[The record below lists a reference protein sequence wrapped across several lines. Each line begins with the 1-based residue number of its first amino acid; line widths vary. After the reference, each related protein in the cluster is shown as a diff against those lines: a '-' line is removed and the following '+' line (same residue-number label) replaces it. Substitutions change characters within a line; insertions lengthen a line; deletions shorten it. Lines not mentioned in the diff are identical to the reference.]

1 MKKLKIALIL
11 AFSMAM
17 TLGLTACA
25 SDEYTIERIRF
36 GGSDSITL
44 TDAEAADEK
53 GGAAAFEEAV
63 AELPLR
69 VYADESRNFITGA
82 DCSYDVSGI
91 TWGAVGNYTATLTP
105 EKNNPD
111 KLSIEL
117 NVVIGHDFGEPDE
130 SGLAVCKHCGK
141 SESTTTFETPVVLNY
156 DAFHNGPSAES
167 TTDPDGLIKPF
178 GTVDQN
184 GVNVEVPTYSVGKLR
199 KGMTLSVTGTAQ
211 SMASEAG
218 SASSNTWFY
227 PVLGFAMREFDPT
240 TMASSYSTAA
250 FSGGASVLVRNDG
263 WLLLNGIGESP
274 RLLAG
279 FAGGAAETYNYG
291 TVPGATLNAAVAG
304 YDPNKM
310 PSSADEW
317 KEWYTYSTGTQL
329 YTLDYQTKQNIT
341 LSWEFRE
348 DNVIVMTN
356 RNDSMGTSLVSYV
369 RVPDS
374 MADYT
379 FDTVLHGEYINMEF
393 TSISAVE
400 SDRLAAATAELAAG
414 AKRTYVEG
422 ESLNLDELSVRI
434 AFESAPT
441 AYEYTTDYTVQA
453 YVGSETT
460 AEAAQAD
467 TATESW
473 TEVTAETPLSS
484 AWRFF
489 RIRTIVG
496 GSARYAYLNVGYSNF
511 LAEIAPNS
519 VDDVQPVRI
528 VKDGNAYL
536 NEIENM
542 LAYGELT
549 YAAGTANS
557 AAAVS
562 VAITGVPDRIPAAY
576 GVKDYSSF
584 VALRLYAQDGKRFG
598 TPSVGEAQSGY
609 VFATRG
615 GNGAYVDVLVYLNQ
629 NVISKGVT
637 LNGIQSTPVFFDL
650 SGLTLPA
657 FSSAVEGVDANGML
671 PLNKGGDVTVTYTLP
686 GLSIEDARADHG
698 FASLSV
704 GTTTQPLSRSA
715 FKWNEDS
722 FTNHN
727 GLGGVPVDGSIAG
740 YEGGTTLTVTYHV
753 PAMPSGNGGYFAL
766 GLTYNGVKLTDTVYY
781 GAPVEGEGTVGAVIE
796 IDGTD
801 VWFNANA
808 TNVYYVVLGMGDAY
822 ANVTDNAVDVPSF
835 EFNVNAGAATTATMI
850 SQMRFNAA
858 IGMKDGAVSYDDA
871 AVAGNAA
878 FSGTVSV
885 LGSANMDRDCDRG
898 WVASGAVG
906 ATVYG
911 VSGSPNETYSYYFEV
926 IANGVE
932 NVYKVTY
939 TPAVYNEDSE
949 FVAAAATTL
958 ELVTVTGEK
967 TNVVAPTCDTM
978 GVAGVPVKEGEEVVF
993 YAHAQMQPTHLWVRV
1008 GGEDGHGGY
1017 YRCSECGALYSEAP
1031 TNDFAG
1037 GFDTG
1042 ALKDASKNGL
1052 TVSFWSKSVSAA
1064 GSLSADWAAI
1074 AVKTKLGGLNIAMP
1088 NLDAWTISE
1097 DGLTDAE
1104 KELRAKLVGSNL
1116 YPAIGATTEEGFTVT
1131 PYTGVS
1137 AYATIVIDPEE
1148 GVIFY
1153 VNGERAITYAS
1164 SAEMGSGTVADFVS
1178 LVLSLAEHG
1187 GVLTTVQN
1195 MQSEDLIVQVGALDD
1210 AAVATRYQ
1218 NYLAEKAAYPTVH
1231 VWGTDPSVGGDHG
1244 YGHCTVCGYLDPD
1257 HTHVFLTL
1265 GGKCVADGC
1274 GQIDPAHTEHTYV
1287 KGACEVCGS
1296 ACPHTTVNDNVCS
1309 VCGATFATSTQEL
1322 TENNSFTSAAYLAT
1336 YYNNGQEFSLEVG
1349 TTLTLKGTMTSQATA
1364 NWDGLLFDIARGP
1377 IVRCDAYLLAAT
1389 DPSLFGSGD
1398 SVQNGNYKVTSALN
1412 DGALDWAQWLS
1423 DIKAGVDWTATF
1435 DFTSIAEVKIDL
1447 EFVREDNT
1455 YHVTYVCSF
1464 VENAVVP
1471 AALTFKVSGEKCS
1484 ATITSITD
1492 TVVTFPA

>member
-53 GGAAAFEEAV
+53 GGTAAFEEAV

-130 SGLAVCKHCGK
+130 NGLAVCKHCGK

-715 FKWNEDS
+715 FAWDEDGDS

-727 GLGGVPVDGSIAG
+727 GLGGVPVNGSIAG

-781 GAPVEGEGTVGAVIE
+781 GAPVEGEGTVGAVIK

-808 TNVYYVVLGMGDAY
+808 TNIYYVVLGMGDAY

-939 TPAVYNEDSE
+939 TPAVYDENSE

-1178 LVLSLAEHG
+1178 LVLSLAERD

-1231 VWGTDPSVGGDHG
+1231 VWDTDPSDGGDHG

-1257 HTHVFLTL
+1257 HTHVYNK
-1265 GGKCVADGC
+1265 GQCIVSGC
-1274 GQIDPAHTEHTYV
+1274 GQVDPSHTEHTYV
-1287 KGACEVCGS
+1287 NGACEVCGKPCS
-1296 ACPHTTVNDNVCS
+1296 HENVAAVGDVCS
-1309 VCGATFATSTQEL
+1309 VCGGKLVENKTDYTQEQL
-1322 TENNSFTSAAYLAT
+1322 TAMNVGWGNGSVHYSLYKNSTFTFTAKFASNTNTADWSGFVTRIFTNGKSGESLFFQGNLFILDGIKDDNFAVAAGHVINET
-1336 YYNNGQEFSLEVG
+1336 
-1349 TTLTLKGTMTSQATA
+1349 
-1364 NWDGLLFDIARGP
+1364 
-1377 IVRCDAYLLAAT
+1377 LAAFTT
-1389 DPSLFGSGD
+1389 DKTGYTWKLTVVWAADDTFT
-1398 SVQNGNYKVTSALN
+1398 VT
-1412 DGALDWAQWLS
+1412 LDVWEKDADLS
-1423 DIKAGVDWTATF
+1423 KEPT
-1435 DFTSIAEVKIDL
+1435 K
-1447 EFVREDNT
+1447 
-1455 YHVTYVCSF
+1455 
-1464 VENAVVP
+1464 
-1471 AALTFKVSGEKCS
+1471 S
-1484 ATITSITD
+1484 ATQYL
-1492 TVVTFPA
+1492 TVGSAVTNMDLWIGPDAATVESVSTVAQSYEY

>member
-1 MKKLKIALIL
+1 
-11 AFSMAM
+11 MAM

-53 GGAAAFEEAV
+53 GGTAAFEEAV

-130 SGLAVCKHCGK
+130 NGLAVCKHCGK

-310 PSSADEW
+310 PSSAGEW

-528 VKDGNAYL
+528 VKGENAYL

-698 FASLSV
+698 QLALVHQQAVIGPALQHGDPGKTRKTIGKRRGGGDPLFGQRAAHLLRAFGRAAPQHYAVSRLLPRLYVGQKVGEGPQIPAHGGGGQVKNFKRFKKGNGACERLQRNGPKIGKRPHPPVRNVLPGGKAHHLARLQQFFIAPRMLFVQPVQLIGDQLALVEYQQRFAPEQREHVADVLQQGQNKIVCAVLQHVCGDRAHALCRGRRGSRRDLLRQAAFHALALSGGIAHV
-704 GTTTQPLSRSA
+704 GGGQNVRRLHRRQPLARHLVIGLYA
-715 FKWNEDS
+715 FYLVAEKVDADGM
-722 FTNHN
+722 FA
-727 GLGGVPVDGSIAG
+727 VDGINIQHVAAHRKRPAALHRIFTRVAARRQRLRQRTHVRLLSRLQSEYAQRARRQLYGRLDIAHQHFG
-740 YEGGTTLTVTYHV
+740 AALPRVQRVEPAVQRLLRARLTVGEHLV
-753 PAMPSGNGGYFAL
+753 FGGEQRAAPAREAL
-766 GLTYNGVKLTDTVYY
+766 DRLRRPLCGKRICRYVRN
-781 GAPVEGEGTVGAVIE
+781 APRKQR
-796 IDGTD
+796 
-801 VWFNANA
+801 
-808 TNVYYVVLGMGDAY
+808 GD
-822 ANVTDNAVDVPSF
+822 
-835 EFNVNAGAATTATMI
+835 
-850 SQMRFNAA
+850 Q
-858 IGMKDGAVSYDDA
+858 
-871 AVAGNAA
+871 
-878 FSGTVSV
+878 
-885 LGSANMDRDCDRG
+885 
-898 WVASGAVG
+898 
-906 ATVYG
+906 
-911 VSGSPNETYSYYFEV
+911 
-926 IANGVE
+926 
-932 NVYKVTY
+932 
-939 TPAVYNEDSE
+939 
-949 FVAAAATTL
+949 
-958 ELVTVTGEK
+958 
-967 TNVVAPTCDTM
+967 
-978 GVAGVPVKEGEEVVF
+978 VF
-993 YAHAQMQPTHLWVRV
+993 LRV
-1008 GGEDGHGGY
+1008 GG
-1017 YRCSECGALYSEAP
+1017 
-1031 TNDFAG
+1031 
-1037 GFDTG
+1037 
-1042 ALKDASKNGL
+1042 
-1052 TVSFWSKSVSAA
+1052 
-1064 GSLSADWAAI
+1064 
-1074 AVKTKLGGLNIAMP
+1074 
-1088 NLDAWTISE
+1088 
-1097 DGLTDAE
+1097 
-1104 KELRAKLVGSNL
+1104 
-1116 YPAIGATTEEGFTVT
+1116 
-1131 PYTGVS
+1131 
-1137 AYATIVIDPEE
+1137 
-1148 GVIFY
+1148 
-1153 VNGERAITYAS
+1153 
-1164 SAEMGSGTVADFVS
+1164 
-1178 LVLSLAEHG
+1178 AEHG
-1187 GVLTTVQN
+1187 RRR
-1195 MQSEDLIVQVGALDD
+1195 
-1210 AAVATRYQ
+1210 AVCDRCPQQGILPAQRF
-1218 NYLAEKAAYPTVH
+1218 KR
-1231 VWGTDPSVGGDHG
+1231 
-1244 YGHCTVCGYLDPD
+1244 
-1257 HTHVFLTL
+1257 
-1265 GGKCVADGC
+1265 KK
-1274 GQIDPAHTEHTYV
+1274 PAHAAHPLYLPITRSIFSPR
-1287 KGACEVCGS
+1287 AS
-1296 ACPHTTVNDNVCS
+1296 AT
-1309 VCGATFATSTQEL
+1309 AA
-1322 TENNSFTSAAYLAT
+1322 SAARR
-1336 YYNNGQEFSLEVG
+1336 
-1349 TTLTLKGTMTSQATA
+1349 QA
-1364 NWDGLLFDIARGP
+1364 
-1377 IVRCDAYLLAAT
+1377 
-1389 DPSLFGSGD
+1389 
-1398 SVQNGNYKVTSALN
+1398 
-1412 DGALDWAQWLS
+1412 
-1423 DIKAGVDWTATF
+1423 
-1435 DFTSIAEVKIDL
+1435 AEN
-1447 EFVREDNT
+1447 R
-1455 YHVTYVCSF
+1455 S
-1464 VENAVVP
+1464 
-1471 AALTFKVSGEKCS
+1471 
-1484 ATITSITD
+1484 
-1492 TVVTFPA
+1492 

>member
-53 GGAAAFEEAV
+53 GGTAAFEEAV

-130 SGLAVCKHCGK
+130 NGLAVCKHCGK

-240 TMASSYSTAA
+240 TMASPYSTAA

-310 PSSADEW
+310 PSSAGEW

-629 NVISKGVT
+629 DVISKGVT

-715 FKWNEDS
+715 FTWVGDS

-781 GAPVEGEGTVGAVIE
+781 GAPVEGEGTVGAVIK

-808 TNVYYVVLGMGDAY
+808 TNIYYVVLGMGDAY

-939 TPAVYNEDSE
+939 TPAVYDENSE

-1052 TVSFWSKSVSAA
+1052 TVSFWSKSIS
-1064 GSLSADWAAI
+1064 GSPSPDWGAI
-1074 AVKTKLGGLNIAMP
+1074 AVRTKLGGLNIAMP

-1178 LVLSLAEHG
+1178 LVLSLAERG

-1231 VWGTDPSVGGDHG
+1231 VWGTDPNDGGDHG

-1257 HTHVFLTL
+1257 HTHVYNK
-1265 GGKCVADGC
+1265 GQCIVSGC
-1274 GQIDPAHTEHTYV
+1274 GQVDPSHTEHTYV
-1287 KGACEVCGS
+1287 NGACEVCGS
-1296 ACPHTTVNDNVCS
+1296 ACPHTTVKDNVCS

-1349 TTLTLKGTMTSQATA
+1349 TTLTLKGTMTSQATG

-1377 IVRCDAYLLAAT
+1377 IVRCDAFLLAAT

-1398 SVQNGNYKVTSALN
+1398 SATNGNYKVTSALN
-1412 DGALDWAQWLS
+1412 DGALDWAQWLVDS
-1423 DIKAGVDWTATF
+1423 AAGVDWTATF
-1435 DFTSIAEVKIDL
+1435 DFTSTAEVKIDL

-1464 VENAVVP
+1464 VENVIVP

-1492 TVVTFPA
+1492 TVVTFSA